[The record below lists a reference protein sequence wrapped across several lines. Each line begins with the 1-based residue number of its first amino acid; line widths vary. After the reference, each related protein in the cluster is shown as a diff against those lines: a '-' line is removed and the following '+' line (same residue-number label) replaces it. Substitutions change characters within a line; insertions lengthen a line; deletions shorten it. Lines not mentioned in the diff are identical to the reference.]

1 MRKRFKILCIFAI
14 LLGAISV
21 ESNDSMYNNV
31 EYSVLYNADAL
42 ASKEGGDL
50 REECLGEGSL
60 DCVADP
66 ESKYEYVSVAQ
77 SQALFFR
84 NK

>member
-1 MRKRFKILCIFAI
+1 MKKRIKILCIFAI

-21 ESNDSMYNNV
+21 ESNDSMYNV

-42 ASKEGGDL
+42 ASKEGGNL

-66 ESKYEYVSVAQ
+66 EFKYEYVSVAE
-77 SQALFFR
+77 SRALFLR